1 MKEYND
7 EYKFVKELKVGNIGS
22 MFGCNIH
29 HEHSYEINVTFIRIK
44 EKIKVRDIYKAPN
57 TLFFGDYVMI
67 NLVRKNNTINLN
79 LEVKIY
85 EENSIP
91 QIARIII
98 HERKPFVIIFPFDHY
113 VIQNNSWNPRYFLLE
128 KKDNPEEFFQKAIKL
143 SNNSS
148 SIVSS
153 LKELIKTLGVQL
165 KTPPNI

>member
-44 EKIKVRDIYKAPN
+44 EKIKIRDIYKVPN
-57 TLFFGDYVMI
+57 THFFGDYVMI

-85 EENSIP
+85 EENNIP

-98 HERKPFVIIFPFDHY
+98 HEKKPFVIIFPFDHY
-113 VIQNNSWNPRYFLLE
+113 TIQNSWNPRYFLLE